1 MRAAG
6 TGPPTATCVGVIVSA
21 LLGPGVAPAGRETS
35 LDLDPHSGAQSEES
49 LWSESWGLGPSPIA
63 QDLKGA
69 PGVSTEVPPC
79 IRGSGLGI
87 CWSRACKAFC
97 TGEE

>member
-35 LDLDPHSGAQSEES
+35 LDLDPHSGA
-49 LWSESWGLGPSPIA
+49 
-63 QDLKGA
+63 
-69 PGVSTEVPPC
+69 V
-79 IRGSGLGI
+79 RGELV
-87 CWSRACKAFC
+87 
-97 TGEE
+97 E